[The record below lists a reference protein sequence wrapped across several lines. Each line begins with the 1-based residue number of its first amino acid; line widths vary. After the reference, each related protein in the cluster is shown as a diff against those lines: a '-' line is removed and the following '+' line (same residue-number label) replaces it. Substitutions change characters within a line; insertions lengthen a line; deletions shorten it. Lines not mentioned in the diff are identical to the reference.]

1 MIRAVRVVATL
12 GKRCWLKG
20 GKREPSR
27 GPEIF
32 CLDMGGGYSYELSC
46 TLKTWVL
53 YCL

>member
-1 MIRAVRVVATL
+1 MIIAVRVVVAL

-32 CLDMGGGYSYELSC
+32 CLDMGGGYSYENFIE
-46 TLKTWVL
+46 L
-53 YCL
+53 YT